1 MTFPF
6 HAPKPGTLGFRRSPA
21 ATPELLPCPLG
32 AINIRHPHLEIK
44 AKAPPPAIAVPRPVK
59 IIHHP
64 TVTFLLQLGLMN
76 CYTGL
81 MWKLWLLQSSK
92 ASNASKSELW
102 CGSNGC
108 NLEAQSCLVS
118 AKSWSDFPCV
128 KSWQIVAIHMGSIWI
143 TVLGASFCSTGCV
156 TNLGVSVKYLFFQ
169 AYIPPSKYSRWF
181 YRDGFNGFFR
191 YLKGTHKNRQKWWTQ
206 VDFPTKK
213 VDFPGWKL
221 HFRKLPC
228 NSSALP
234 SDAGGL
240 DGNFSRAQAPATKKK
255 VQQDLSQPGCK
266 AWNKRKCTD
275 IGYGSFWDG
284 WIHESNLPGYGLE
297 ESYVR
302 SLVRSQWDSLRF
314 CRGQNRRLP
323 PPTKRRP
330 LSWTRL
336 AKDGGLHSVDTFGSL
351 PDP

>member
-1 MTFPF
+1 MSQRHTWHFPF
-6 HAPKPGTLGFRRSPA
+6 MPPKPGTLGFRRSPA

-32 AINIRHPHLEIK
+32 AMSNISWHPHLEIK

-59 IIHHP
+59 TIHHP

-92 ASNASKSELW
+92 ASNASKSKLW
-102 CGSNGC
+102 CGSKGC

-128 KSWQIVAIHMGSIWI
+128 KSWQIVAIHMGCIFWV
-143 TVLGASFCSTGCV
+143 TVL
-156 TNLGVSVKYLFFQ
+156 SVLLQHRLRHKPRCICEVPLFFQ
-169 AYIPPSKYSRWF
+169 AYISPLNTPDYF
-181 YRDGFNGFFR
+181 YRDGFWLFG

-255 VQQDLSQPGCK
+255 SP
-266 AWNKRKCTD
+266 T
-275 IGYGSFWDG
+275 GSK
-284 WIHESNLPGYGLE
+284 S
-297 ESYVR
+297 
-302 SLVRSQWDSLRF
+302 
-314 CRGQNRRLP
+314 
-323 PPTKRRP
+323 
-330 LSWTRL
+330 TRM
-336 AKDGGLHSVDTFGSL
+336 
-351 PDP
+351 